1 MPDAK
6 LLPRLIERLLAL
18 TDEGKIEWAETA
30 SEEDFQAP
38 VGQYVVTVSRE
49 SPWSNQYKIRVA
61 DLRGN
66 LIDEASNAELSSGPV
81 AMNVLAPV
89 PSLVRL
95 HEAARRRARNAD
107 VALTELLSSLESL
120 GR

>member
-18 TDEGKIEWAETA
+18 TDEGKIDWAETA
-30 SEEDFQAP
+30 SEEDFQTP

-49 SPWSNQYKIRVA
+49 APWSNQYKIRVA

-66 LIDEASNAELSSGPV
+66 LVEEASDAELSPGSV
-81 AMNVLAPV
+81 ALNAPA